1 MSRMNVNSKEMDLM
15 YPASPTIRRVR
26 IFDTTLRDGEQA
38 PGATLYPE
46 EKIRLAQRLAR
57 LGVDVIEPGFPVS
70 SPGEFAAVQQIS
82 RMLNGVEIAG
92 FARAIRGDIDSAAE
106 ATQDAQQR
114 RLHLFISSSQIHL
127 DFQLRKSR
135 EEVIRIAR
143 EMVAYAKS
151 KVDRIE
157 FSPMDASRAGV
168 EFLMEMVEAV
178 IEEGATIINIPDTV
192 GYALPSEFGALFGR
206 LRREVRGAGQVEFS
220 AHCHND
226 LGLAVA
232 NSLAAIQAG
241 ASQVEVTV
249 NGVGERAGNCS
260 LEELV
265 MAIETRKDSLGV
277 MTGIHTEE
285 IYETSRLVSR
295 MMHFPIAYNKP
306 IVGRNAFQHESGIH
320 QDGLLKNRQTYEI
333 MDPDRMG
340 IPRSMLIL
348 GKHSGRHALKHRIG
362 QYGVKLDEQQL
373 DDVYRRFKETA
384 DELKRV
390 SDQHLID
397 LVGDSADRVMER
409 FSMVQAQIMSSSGQ
423 SRVAAVTVRDNEKG
437 KEQTYSGVGDGPV
450 EAIVRSL
457 EQAFPLMLEFVD
469 LELYSISEGEQA
481 EGEAVVTLAVAEGK
495 GSTVAGDADVCG
507 EGSGEASVQA
517 AAGSRDTYR
526 GTGIDRDI
534 LLAVARAY
542 VSAANQ
548 ACQAQ
553 EGGKSLEEAV

>member
-1 MSRMNVNSKEMDLM
+1 MSMMNINSKEMDLM
-15 YPASPTIRRVR
+15 YPANPAMRRVR

-46 EKIRLAQRLAR
+46 EKIRLAQRLAK
-57 LGVDVIEPGFPVS
+57 LGVDIIEPGFPVS

-82 RMLNGVEIAG
+82 RMLSGVEIAG
-92 FARAIRGDIDSAAE
+92 FARAIRGDIDSAVA
-106 ATQDAQQR
+106 ATQDAQLR

-143 EMVAYAKS
+143 EMVAYGKS

-168 EFLMEMVEAV
+168 DFLMEMVEAV
-178 IEEGATIINIPDTV
+178 IEEGATMINIPDTV
-192 GYALPSEFGALFGR
+192 GYALPSEFGALIAR

-226 LGLAVA
+226 LGMAVA

-277 MTGIHTEE
+277 MTGIQTEE

-348 GKHSGRHALKHRIG
+348 GKHSGRHALKHRIS

-373 DDVYRRFKETA
+373 DDVYRKFKETA

-390 SDQHLID
+390 SDQDLID
-397 LVGDSADRVMER
+397 LVGDAADRAMER
-409 FSMVQAQIMSSSGQ
+409 FSMVQVQVMSSSGQ
-423 SRVAAVTVRDNEKG
+423 SRVAAVSVRDHESG
-437 KEQTYSGVGDGPV
+437 KEQTYSGVGEGPV

-457 EQAFPLMLEFVD
+457 EQAFPFKLEFVD
-469 LELYSISEGEQA
+469 LELYSISEGEKA
-481 EGEAVVTLAVAEGK
+481 EGEAVVTLAAAESSSDAASEQGVAD
-495 GSTVAGDADVCG
+495 S
-507 EGSGEASVQA
+507 Q
-517 AAGSRDTYR
+517 RDTFR

-548 ACQAQ
+548 ACQAMN
-553 EGGKSLEEAV
+553 GGKTWEEAV